1 MPFQL
6 NILYANKSTAII
18 LYQDQI
24 LSELKYK
31 ITNKFD
37 IAYEKQIIK
46 LVTPY
51 KEYFVTDDLK
61 SDDVLLTKLGFV
73 HGCQIILKKLQIE
86 GE

>member
-1 MPFQL
+1 MPFEL
-6 NILYANKSTAII
+6 NILFANKSTTIV

-31 ITNKFD
+31 ITSKFD

-51 KEYFVTDDLK
+51 K
-61 SDDVLLTKLGFV
+61 
-73 HGCQIILKKLQIE
+73 
-86 GE
+86 